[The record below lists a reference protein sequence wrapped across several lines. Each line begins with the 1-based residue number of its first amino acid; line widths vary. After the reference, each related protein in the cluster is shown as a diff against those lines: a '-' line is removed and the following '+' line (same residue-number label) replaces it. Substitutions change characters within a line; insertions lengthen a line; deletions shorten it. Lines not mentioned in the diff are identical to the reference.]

1 MKTFLAYI
9 SGYRRMVILAAAYLL
24 IFATVLYA
32 AEVPAETVL
41 YAGALCLA
49 FTAVYAL
56 VGFYRYYKRFSALKR
71 TLSELPETL
80 ESLPTPQNES
90 ERLYTQMLQKTY
102 AEYERA
108 ALEHRRREADMRNYY
123 TMWVHQIKTPISA
136 LRLLIQSGARS
147 AELQNEI
154 FRIEQ
159 YVEMALNYQRR
170 FCGSSDLVI
179 TRRSLDSAVRTS
191 IRKYSKQFIMKRLK
205 LEYEPGDITVLTDEK
220 WLCFVIEQVLSNSLK
235 YTREGSV
242 RIYLAEPK
250 TLCIRDTG
258 IGIAPEDLPR
268 IFDKGYTGLNGRA
281 DLRASGLGLYLCR
294 RVCRK
299 LGHGISAVSDPGK
312 GTEIRID
319 LSSYDLDPE

>member
-71 TLSELPETL
+71 TLSELSETL

-159 YVEMALNYQRR
+159 YVEMALNYQRL

-179 TRRSLDSAVRTS
+179 TRRSLDSAVCTS

-235 YTREGSV
+235 YTSAGEIKICTVGR
-242 RIYLAEPK
+242 
-250 TLCIRDTG
+250 TLMISDTG
-258 IGIAPEDLPR
+258 IGIAAEDLPR
-268 IFDKGYTGLNGRA
+268 IFDCGYTGYNGREEK
-281 DLRASGLGLYLCR
+281 RSSGIGLYLCSE
-294 RVCRK
+294 VCRR
-299 LGHGISAVSDPGK
+299 LGHGISITSEVGK
-312 GTEIRID
+312 GTCVSITFNEADIFI
-319 LSSYDLDPE
+319 E

>member
-32 AEVPAETVL
+32 AEVPSETVL

-56 VGFYRYYKRFSALKR
+56 VGFYRYYKRVSALKR

-159 YVEMALNYQRR
+159 YVEMALNYQRL

-191 IRKYSKQFIMKRLK
+191 IRKYSKQFIMKRLR

-235 YTREGSV
+235 YTSAGEIKICTVGR
-242 RIYLAEPK
+242 
-250 TLCIRDTG
+250 TLMISDTG
-258 IGIAPEDLPR
+258 MGIAAEDLPR
-268 IFDKGYTGLNGRA
+268 IFDCGYTGYNGREEK
-281 DLRASGLGLYLCR
+281 RSSGIGLYLCSE
-294 RVCRK
+294 VCRR
-299 LGHGISAVSDPGK
+299 LGHGISITSEVGK
-312 GTEIRID
+312 GTCVSITFNEADIFI
-319 LSSYDLDPE
+319 E

>member
-56 VGFYRYYKRFSALKR
+56 VGFYRYYKMFSALKR

-159 YVEMALNYQRR
+159 YVEMALNYQRL

-235 YTREGSV
+235 YTSAGEIKICTVGR
-242 RIYLAEPK
+242 
-250 TLCIRDTG
+250 TLMISDTG
-258 IGIAPEDLPR
+258 IGIAAEDLPR
-268 IFDKGYTGLNGRA
+268 IFDCGYTGYNGREEK
-281 DLRASGLGLYLCR
+281 RSSGIGLYLCSE
-294 RVCRK
+294 VCRR
-299 LGHGISAVSDPGK
+299 LGHGISITSEVGK
-312 GTEIRID
+312 GTCVSITFNEADIFI
-319 LSSYDLDPE
+319 E

>member
-123 TMWVHQIKTPISA
+123 TIWVHQIKTPISA

-159 YVEMALNYQRR
+159 YVEMALNYQRL

-191 IRKYSKQFIMKRLK
+191 IRKYSKQFIMKRLR

-235 YTREGSV
+235 YTSAGEIKICTVGR
-242 RIYLAEPK
+242 
-250 TLCIRDTG
+250 TLMISDTG
-258 IGIAPEDLPR
+258 IGIAAEDLPR
-268 IFDKGYTGLNGRA
+268 IFDCGYTGYNGREEK
-281 DLRASGLGLYLCR
+281 RSSGIGLYLCSE
-294 RVCRK
+294 VCRR
-299 LGHGISAVSDPGK
+299 LGHGISITSEVGK
-312 GTEIRID
+312 GTCVSITFNEADIFI
-319 LSSYDLDPE
+319 E

>member
-159 YVEMALNYQRR
+159 YVEMALNYQRL

-235 YTREGSV
+235 YTSAGEIKICTVGR
-242 RIYLAEPK
+242 
-250 TLCIRDTG
+250 TLMISDTG
-258 IGIAPEDLPR
+258 IGIAAEDLPR
-268 IFDKGYTGLNGRA
+268 IFDCGYTGYNGREEK
-281 DLRASGLGLYLCR
+281 RSSGIGLYLCSE
-294 RVCRK
+294 VCCR
-299 LGHGISAVSDPGK
+299 LGHGISITSEVGK
-312 GTEIRID
+312 GTCVSITFNEADIFI
-319 LSSYDLDPE
+319 E

>member
-56 VGFYRYYKRFSALKR
+56 VGFYRYYKSFSALKR

-159 YVEMALNYQRR
+159 YVEMALNYQRL

-191 IRKYSKQFIMKRLK
+191 IRKYSKQFIMKRLR

-235 YTREGSV
+235 YTSAGEIKICTVGR
-242 RIYLAEPK
+242 
-250 TLCIRDTG
+250 TLMISDTG
-258 IGIAPEDLPR
+258 IGIAAEDLPR
-268 IFDKGYTGLNGRA
+268 IFDCGYTGYNGREEK
-281 DLRASGLGLYLCR
+281 RSSGIGLYLCSE
-294 RVCRK
+294 VCRR
-299 LGHGISAVSDPGK
+299 LGHGISITSEVGK
-312 GTEIRID
+312 GTCVSITFNEADIFI
-319 LSSYDLDPE
+319 E

>member
-159 YVEMALNYQRR
+159 YVEMALNYQRL

-235 YTREGSV
+235 YTSAGEIKICTVGR
-242 RIYLAEPK
+242 
-250 TLCIRDTG
+250 TLMISDTG
-258 IGIAPEDLPR
+258 IGIAAEDLPR
-268 IFDKGYTGLNGRA
+268 IFDCSYTGYNGRA
-281 DLRASGLGLYLCR
+281 EKRSSGIGLYLCSE
-294 RVCRK
+294 VCRR
-299 LGHGISAVSDPGK
+299 LGHGISITSEVGK
-312 GTEIRID
+312 GTCVSITFNEADIFI
-319 LSSYDLDPE
+319 E

>member
-56 VGFYRYYKRFSALKR
+56 VGFYRYYKRVSALKR

-154 FRIEQ
+154 FHIEQ
-159 YVEMALNYQRR
+159 YVEMALNYQRL

-235 YTREGSV
+235 YTSAGEIKICTVGRKLMIS
-242 RIYLAEPK
+242 
-250 TLCIRDTG
+250 DTG
-258 IGIAPEDLPR
+258 IGIAAEDLPR
-268 IFDKGYTGLNGRA
+268 IFDCSYTGYNGRA
-281 DLRASGLGLYLCR
+281 EKRSSGIGLYLCSE
-294 RVCRK
+294 VCRR
-299 LGHGISAVSDPGK
+299 LGHGISITSEVGK
-312 GTEIRID
+312 GTCVSITFNEADIFI
-319 LSSYDLDPE
+319 E

>member
-123 TMWVHQIKTPISA
+123 TIWVHQIKTPISA

-159 YVEMALNYQRR
+159 YVEMALNYQRL

-191 IRKYSKQFIMKRLK
+191 IRKYSKQFIMKRLR

-235 YTREGSV
+235 YTSAGEIKICTVGR
-242 RIYLAEPK
+242 
-250 TLCIRDTG
+250 TLMISDTG
-258 IGIAPEDLPR
+258 MGIAAEDLPR
-268 IFDKGYTGLNGRA
+268 IFDCGYTGYNGREEK
-281 DLRASGLGLYLCR
+281 RSSGIGLYLCSE
-294 RVCRK
+294 VCRR
-299 LGHGISAVSDPGK
+299 LGHGISITSEVGK
-312 GTEIRID
+312 GTCVSITFNEADIFI
-319 LSSYDLDPE
+319 E

>member
-56 VGFYRYYKRFSALKR
+56 VGFYRYYKRVSALKR

-159 YVEMALNYQRR
+159 YVEMALNYQRL

-235 YTREGSV
+235 YTSAGEIKICTVGR
-242 RIYLAEPK
+242 
-250 TLCIRDTG
+250 TLMISDTG
-258 IGIAPEDLPR
+258 IGIAAEDLPR
-268 IFDKGYTGLNGRA
+268 IFDCGYTGYNGREEK
-281 DLRASGLGLYLCR
+281 RSSGIGLYLCSE
-294 RVCRK
+294 VCRR
-299 LGHGISAVSDPGK
+299 LGHGISITSEVGK
-312 GTEIRID
+312 GTCVSITFNEADIFI
-319 LSSYDLDPE
+319 E

>member
-1 MKTFLAYI
+1 
-9 SGYRRMVILAAAYLL
+9 MVILAAAYLL

-71 TLSELPETL
+71 TLSELSETL

-159 YVEMALNYQRR
+159 YVEMVLNYQRL

-235 YTREGSV
+235 YTSAGEIKICTVGR
-242 RIYLAEPK
+242 
-250 TLCIRDTG
+250 TLMISDTG
-258 IGIAPEDLPR
+258 IGIAAEDLPR
-268 IFDKGYTGLNGRA
+268 IFDCGYTGYNGREEK
-281 DLRASGLGLYLCR
+281 RSSGIGLYLCSE
-294 RVCRK
+294 VCRR
-299 LGHGISAVSDPGK
+299 LGHGISITSEVGK
-312 GTEIRID
+312 GTCVSITFNEADIFI
-319 LSSYDLDPE
+319 E

>member
-123 TMWVHQIKTPISA
+123 TIWVHQIKTPISA

-159 YVEMALNYQRR
+159 YVEMALNYQRL

-235 YTREGSV
+235 YTSAGEIKICTVGR
-242 RIYLAEPK
+242 
-250 TLCIRDTG
+250 TLMISDTG
-258 IGIAPEDLPR
+258 IGIAAEDLPR
-268 IFDKGYTGLNGRA
+268 IFDCGYTGYNGREEK
-281 DLRASGLGLYLCR
+281 RSSGIGLYLCSE
-294 RVCRK
+294 VCRR
-299 LGHGISAVSDPGK
+299 LGHGISITSEVGK
-312 GTEIRID
+312 GTCVSITFNEADIFI
-319 LSSYDLDPE
+319 E

>member
-108 ALEHRRREADMRNYY
+108 ALELRRREADLRNYY

-159 YVEMALNYQRR
+159 YVEMALNYQRL

-191 IRKYSKQFIMKRLK
+191 IRKYSKQFIMKRLR

-235 YTREGSV
+235 YTSAGEIKICTVGR
-242 RIYLAEPK
+242 
-250 TLCIRDTG
+250 TLMISDTG
-258 IGIAPEDLPR
+258 IGIAAEDLPR
-268 IFDKGYTGLNGRA
+268 IFDCGYTGYNGREEK
-281 DLRASGLGLYLCR
+281 RSSGIGLYLCSE
-294 RVCRK
+294 VCRR
-299 LGHGISAVSDPGK
+299 LGHGISITSEVGK
-312 GTEIRID
+312 GTCVSITFNEADIFI
-319 LSSYDLDPE
+319 E

>member
-71 TLSELPETL
+71 TLSELSETL

-159 YVEMALNYQRR
+159 YVEMALNYQRL

-235 YTREGSV
+235 YTSAGEIKICTVGR
-242 RIYLAEPK
+242 
-250 TLCIRDTG
+250 TLMISDTG
-258 IGIAPEDLPR
+258 IGIAAEDLPR
-268 IFDKGYTGLNGRA
+268 IFDCGYTGYNGREEK
-281 DLRASGLGLYLCR
+281 RSSGIGLYLCSE
-294 RVCRK
+294 VCRR
-299 LGHGISAVSDPGK
+299 LGHGISITSEVGK
-312 GTEIRID
+312 GTCVSITFNEADIFI
-319 LSSYDLDPE
+319 E

>member
-1 MKTFLAYI
+1 
-9 SGYRRMVILAAAYLL
+9 MVILAAAYLL

-159 YVEMALNYQRR
+159 YVEMALNYQRL

-191 IRKYSKQFIMKRLK
+191 IRKYSKQFIMKRLR

-235 YTREGSV
+235 YTSAGEIKICTVGR
-242 RIYLAEPK
+242 
-250 TLCIRDTG
+250 TLMISDTG
-258 IGIAPEDLPR
+258 IGIAAEDLPR
-268 IFDKGYTGLNGRA
+268 IFDCGYTGYNGREEK
-281 DLRASGLGLYLCR
+281 RSSGIGLYLCSE
-294 RVCRK
+294 VCRR
-299 LGHGISAVSDPGK
+299 LGHGISITSEVGK
-312 GTEIRID
+312 GTCVSITFNEADIFI
-319 LSSYDLDPE
+319 E

>member
-56 VGFYRYYKRFSALKR
+56 VGFYRYYKRVSALKR

-154 FRIEQ
+154 FHIEQ
-159 YVEMALNYQRR
+159 YVEMALNYQRL

-235 YTREGSV
+235 YTSAGEIKICTVGR
-242 RIYLAEPK
+242 
-250 TLCIRDTG
+250 TLMISDTG
-258 IGIAPEDLPR
+258 IGIAAEDLPR
-268 IFDKGYTGLNGRA
+268 IFDCGYTGYNGREEK
-281 DLRASGLGLYLCR
+281 RSSGIGLYLCSE
-294 RVCRK
+294 VCRR
-299 LGHGISAVSDPGK
+299 LGHGISITSEVGK
-312 GTEIRID
+312 GTCVSITFNEADIFI
-319 LSSYDLDPE
+319 E

>member
-56 VGFYRYYKRFSALKR
+56 VGFYRYYKRVSALKR

-154 FRIEQ
+154 FHIEQ
-159 YVEMALNYQRR
+159 YVEMALNYQRL

-205 LEYEPGDITVLTDEK
+205 LEYEPGDITVFTDEK

-235 YTREGSV
+235 YTSAGEIKICTVGR
-242 RIYLAEPK
+242 
-250 TLCIRDTG
+250 TLMISDTG
-258 IGIAPEDLPR
+258 IGIAAEDLPR
-268 IFDKGYTGLNGRA
+268 IFDCGYTGYNGREEK
-281 DLRASGLGLYLCR
+281 RSSGIGLYLCSE
-294 RVCRK
+294 VCRR
-299 LGHGISAVSDPGK
+299 LGHGISITSEVGK
-312 GTEIRID
+312 GTCVSITFNEADIFI
-319 LSSYDLDPE
+319 E

>member
-80 ESLPTPQNES
+80 ESLPLPQNES

-159 YVEMALNYQRR
+159 YVEMALNYQRL

-191 IRKYSKQFIMKRLK
+191 IRKYSKQFIMKRLR

-235 YTREGSV
+235 YTSAGEIKICTVGR
-242 RIYLAEPK
+242 
-250 TLCIRDTG
+250 TLMISDTG
-258 IGIAPEDLPR
+258 IGIAAEDLPR
-268 IFDKGYTGLNGRA
+268 IFDCGYTGYNGREEK
-281 DLRASGLGLYLCR
+281 RSSGIGLYLCSE
-294 RVCRK
+294 VCRR
-299 LGHGISAVSDPGK
+299 LGHGISITSEVGK
-312 GTEIRID
+312 GTCVSITFNEADIFI
-319 LSSYDLDPE
+319 E

>member
-90 ERLYTQMLQKTY
+90 ERLYTKMLQKTY

-159 YVEMALNYQRR
+159 YVEMALNYQRL

-191 IRKYSKQFIMKRLK
+191 IRKYSKQFIMKRLR

-235 YTREGSV
+235 YTSAGEIKICTVGR
-242 RIYLAEPK
+242 
-250 TLCIRDTG
+250 TLMISDTG
-258 IGIAPEDLPR
+258 IGIAAEDLSR
-268 IFDKGYTGLNGRA
+268 IFDCGYTGYNGREEK
-281 DLRASGLGLYLCR
+281 RSSGIGLYLCSE
-294 RVCRK
+294 VCRR
-299 LGHGISAVSDPGK
+299 LGHGISITSEVGK
-312 GTEIRID
+312 GTCVSITFNEADIFI
-319 LSSYDLDPE
+319 E

>member
-9 SGYRRMVILAAAYLL
+9 SGYRRMVIFAAAYLL

-159 YVEMALNYQRR
+159 YVEMALNYQRL

-235 YTREGSV
+235 YTSAGEIKICTVGR
-242 RIYLAEPK
+242 
-250 TLCIRDTG
+250 TLMISDTG
-258 IGIAPEDLPR
+258 IGIAAEDLPR
-268 IFDKGYTGLNGRA
+268 IFDCGYTGYNGREEK
-281 DLRASGLGLYLCR
+281 RSSGIGLYLCSE
-294 RVCRK
+294 VCRR
-299 LGHGISAVSDPGK
+299 LGHGISITSEVGK
-312 GTEIRID
+312 GTCVSITFNEADIFI
-319 LSSYDLDPE
+319 E

>member
-56 VGFYRYYKRFSALKR
+56 VGFYRYYKRVSALKR

-154 FRIEQ
+154 FHIEQ
-159 YVEMALNYQRR
+159 YVEMALNYQRL

-235 YTREGSV
+235 YTSAGEIKICTVGR
-242 RIYLAEPK
+242 
-250 TLCIRDTG
+250 TLMISDTG
-258 IGIAPEDLPR
+258 IGIAAEDLPR
-268 IFDKGYTGLNGRA
+268 IFDCSYTGYNGREEK
-281 DLRASGLGLYLCR
+281 RSSGIGLYLCSE
-294 RVCRK
+294 VCRR
-299 LGHGISAVSDPGK
+299 LGHGISITSEVGK
-312 GTEIRID
+312 GTCVSITFNEADIFI
-319 LSSYDLDPE
+319 E

>member
-108 ALEHRRREADMRNYY
+108 ALEHRRREADMCNYY

-159 YVEMALNYQRR
+159 YVEMALNYQRL

-235 YTREGSV
+235 YTSAGEIKICTVGR
-242 RIYLAEPK
+242 
-250 TLCIRDTG
+250 TLMISDTG
-258 IGIAPEDLPR
+258 IGIAAEDLPR
-268 IFDKGYTGLNGRA
+268 IFDCGYTGYNGREEK
-281 DLRASGLGLYLCR
+281 RSSGIGLYLCSE
-294 RVCRK
+294 VCRR
-299 LGHGISAVSDPGK
+299 LGHGISITSEVGK
-312 GTEIRID
+312 GTCVSITFNEADIFI
-319 LSSYDLDPE
+319 E

>member
-56 VGFYRYYKRFSALKR
+56 VGFYRYYKSFSALKR

-159 YVEMALNYQRR
+159 YVEMALNYQRL

-235 YTREGSV
+235 YTSAGEIKICTVGR
-242 RIYLAEPK
+242 
-250 TLCIRDTG
+250 TLMISDTG
-258 IGIAPEDLPR
+258 IGIAAEDLPR
-268 IFDKGYTGLNGRA
+268 IFDCGYTGYNGREEK
-281 DLRASGLGLYLCR
+281 RSSGIGLYLCSE
-294 RVCRK
+294 VCRR
-299 LGHGISAVSDPGK
+299 LGHGISITSEVGK
-312 GTEIRID
+312 GTCVSITFNEADIFI
-319 LSSYDLDPE
+319 E

>member
-9 SGYRRMVILAAAYLL
+9 SWYRRMVILAAAYLL

-56 VGFYRYYKRFSALKR
+56 VGFYRYYKRVSALKR

-80 ESLPTPQNES
+80 ESLPPPQNES

-154 FRIEQ
+154 FHIEQ
-159 YVEMALNYQRR
+159 YVEMALNYQRL

-235 YTREGSV
+235 YTSAGEIKICTVGR
-242 RIYLAEPK
+242 
-250 TLCIRDTG
+250 TLMISDTG
-258 IGIAPEDLPR
+258 IGIAAEDLPR
-268 IFDKGYTGLNGRA
+268 IFDCSYTGYNGRA
-281 DLRASGLGLYLCR
+281 EKRSSGIGLYLCSE
-294 RVCRK
+294 VCRR
-299 LGHGISAVSDPGK
+299 LGHGISITSEIGK
-312 GTEIRID
+312 GTCVSITFNEADIFI
-319 LSSYDLDPE
+319 E

>member
-123 TMWVHQIKTPISA
+123 TMWVHQIKMPISA

-159 YVEMALNYQRR
+159 YVEMALNYQRL

-235 YTREGSV
+235 YTSAGEIKICTVGR
-242 RIYLAEPK
+242 
-250 TLCIRDTG
+250 TLMISDTG
-258 IGIAPEDLPR
+258 IGIAAEDLPR
-268 IFDKGYTGLNGRA
+268 IFDCGYTGYNGREEK
-281 DLRASGLGLYLCR
+281 RSSGIGLYLCSE
-294 RVCRK
+294 VCRR
-299 LGHGISAVSDPGK
+299 LGHGISITSEVGK
-312 GTEIRID
+312 GTCVSITFNEADIFI
-319 LSSYDLDPE
+319 E

>member
-1 MKTFLAYI
+1 MLIVARIEAPLAVCEGDGGQVEI
-9 SGYRRMVILAAAYLL
+9 
-24 IFATVLYA
+24 
-32 AEVPAETVL
+32 P
-41 YAGALCLA
+41 
-49 FTAVYAL
+49 
-56 VGFYRYYKRFSALKR
+56 
-71 TLSELPETL
+71 LSELPETL
-80 ESLPTPQNES
+80 ESLPPPQNES

-136 LRLLIQSGARS
+136 LRLLIQSGGRS

-159 YVEMALNYQRR
+159 YVEMALNYQRL

-235 YTREGSV
+235 YTSAGEIKICTVGR
-242 RIYLAEPK
+242 
-250 TLCIRDTG
+250 TLMISDTG
-258 IGIAPEDLPR
+258 IGIAAEDLPR
-268 IFDKGYTGLNGRA
+268 IFDCGYTGYNGREEK
-281 DLRASGLGLYLCR
+281 RSSGIGLYLCSE
-294 RVCRK
+294 VCRR
-299 LGHGISAVSDPGK
+299 LGHGISITSEVGK
-312 GTEIRID
+312 GTCVSITFNEADIFI
-319 LSSYDLDPE
+319 E

>member
-56 VGFYRYYKRFSALKR
+56 VGFYRYYKRVSALKR

-80 ESLPTPQNES
+80 ESLPPPQNES

-154 FRIEQ
+154 FHIEQ
-159 YVEMALNYQRR
+159 YVEMALNYQRL

-235 YTREGSV
+235 YTSAGEIKICTVGR
-242 RIYLAEPK
+242 
-250 TLCIRDTG
+250 TLMISDTG
-258 IGIAPEDLPR
+258 IGIAAEDLPR
-268 IFDKGYTGLNGRA
+268 IFDCSYTGYNGRA
-281 DLRASGLGLYLCR
+281 EKRSSGIGLYLCSE
-294 RVCRK
+294 VCRR
-299 LGHGISAVSDPGK
+299 LGHGISITSEVGK
-312 GTEIRID
+312 GTCVSITFNEADIFI
-319 LSSYDLDPE
+319 E

>member
-71 TLSELPETL
+71 TLSELSETL

-159 YVEMALNYQRR
+159 YVEMALNYQRL

-191 IRKYSKQFIMKRLK
+191 IRKYSKQFIMKCLK

-235 YTREGSV
+235 YTSAGEIKICTVGR
-242 RIYLAEPK
+242 
-250 TLCIRDTG
+250 TLMISDTG
-258 IGIAPEDLPR
+258 IGIAAEDLPR
-268 IFDKGYTGLNGRA
+268 IFDCGYTGYNGREEK
-281 DLRASGLGLYLCR
+281 RSSGIGLYLCSE
-294 RVCRK
+294 VCRR
-299 LGHGISAVSDPGK
+299 LGHGISITSEVGK
-312 GTEIRID
+312 GTCVSITFNEADIFI
-319 LSSYDLDPE
+319 E

>member
-32 AEVPAETVL
+32 AEVPSETVL

-56 VGFYRYYKRFSALKR
+56 VGFYRYYKRVSALKR

-154 FRIEQ
+154 FHIEQ
-159 YVEMALNYQRR
+159 YVEMALNYQRL

-235 YTREGSV
+235 YTSAGEIKICTVGR
-242 RIYLAEPK
+242 
-250 TLCIRDTG
+250 TLMISDTG
-258 IGIAPEDLPR
+258 IGIAAEDLPR
-268 IFDKGYTGLNGRA
+268 IFDCSYTGYNGRA
-281 DLRASGLGLYLCR
+281 EKRSSGIGLYLCSE
-294 RVCRK
+294 VCRR
-299 LGHGISAVSDPGK
+299 LGHGISITSEVGK
-312 GTEIRID
+312 GTCVSITFNEADIFI
-319 LSSYDLDPE
+319 E

>member
-159 YVEMALNYQRR
+159 YVEMALNYQRL
-170 FCGSSDLVI
+170 FCGSNDLVI

-235 YTREGSV
+235 YTSAGEIKICTVGR
-242 RIYLAEPK
+242 
-250 TLCIRDTG
+250 TLMISDTG
-258 IGIAPEDLPR
+258 IGIAAEDLPR
-268 IFDKGYTGLNGRA
+268 IFDCGYTGYNGREEK
-281 DLRASGLGLYLCR
+281 RSSGIGLYLCSE
-294 RVCRK
+294 VCRR
-299 LGHGISAVSDPGK
+299 LGHGISITSEVGK
-312 GTEIRID
+312 GTCVSITFNEADIFI
-319 LSSYDLDPE
+319 E

>member
-9 SGYRRMVILAAAYLL
+9 SGYRHMVILAAAYLL

-56 VGFYRYYKRFSALKR
+56 VGFYRYYKRVSALKR

-154 FRIEQ
+154 FHIEQ
-159 YVEMALNYQRR
+159 YVEMALNYQRL

-235 YTREGSV
+235 YTSAGEIKICTVGR
-242 RIYLAEPK
+242 
-250 TLCIRDTG
+250 TLMISDTG
-258 IGIAPEDLPR
+258 IGIAAEDLPR
-268 IFDKGYTGLNGRA
+268 IFDCSYTGYNGRA
-281 DLRASGLGLYLCR
+281 EKRSSGIGLYLCSE
-294 RVCRK
+294 VCRR
-299 LGHGISAVSDPGK
+299 LGHGISITSEVGK
-312 GTEIRID
+312 GTCVSITFNEADIFI
-319 LSSYDLDPE
+319 E